1 MSSSKEAFKSNF
13 KKSLSLIRTNPEE
26 YINKEIKDM
35 LDKLG
40 LNISDIRIIDSTN
53 IQWQD
58 NGRVKGTV
66 WAQFMEDVRIK
77 VVNIKEG
84 DFYIMQ
90 LLFSDGTYNREVA
103 SVPSKNVIVPGLKN
117 SKGGPVTLFSQE
129 WIFITS
135 NLLFEQY
142 CFNNKT
148 TVKDATPEQK
158 QMFKKI
164 YKSLE
169 KNVIESKLADK
180 NIAVFINYNVI
191 LEKGKEEKDIH
202 LMTNR
207 YIYGNSD
214 NTLAI
219 VSTSSGKNYS
229 LDIMNKELLQ
239 EAGITR
245 INEGKKIMATLQYT
259 RTEDLMT
266 TAVDN
271 ALMVQAAATAAI
283 TETVATETVA
293 ETEVIT
299 APFST
304 ELPIIGNN
312 GETIKFPFQA
322 FSTHTTQVIITDNN
336 YSRSKGCRGGGATR
350 SAGGIKRNI
359 NDISRS
365 NASTENNT
373 DEDTIPN
380 PDDVGITITTCSL
393 GKDMYEMPVIKMNIS
408 SDSEIILQPGNF
420 QVNVVLCCGRNP
432 YIQDDE
438 KNAKYFCDEFITN
451 MLKARIH
458 IMNELQK
465 VQGSN
470 NITALNKAVFN
481 HYNSSE
487 PNAKEFLTNSVQD
500 LFNPFNSTIPI
511 SDDFD
516 IEKFCQ
522 EQLNIKPID
531 SEMSD
536 HTKASVSV
544 DSDMLDHTKA
554 SVSVDS
560 DMLDHTKASVSVDS
574 EMSDHTKASVSVDSE
589 MSDHT
594 NTHNFVTWTKNDNYK
609 VPMVNIGD
617 KSLCSTAEIMINVKE
632 HDGKDDEIGE
642 PINKVDISVIDK
654 GTFREVKYKV
664 RPGFLIKVMIKS
676 NYKLNFIPIYIS
688 DDGTTEP
695 ESNVDLKVNE
705 TYEIPYPLQKE
716 VYEEADSWEF
726 HMDSKVVLKLTFIVK
741 K

>member
-1 MSSSKEAFKSNF
+1 MSSSKEAFQSNF
-13 KKSLSLIRTNPEE
+13 KKSLSLIWTNPEE

-66 WAQFMEDVRIK
+66 CAQFMEDVRIK

-169 KNVIESKLADK
+169 KKVIESKLAEK
-180 NIAVFINYNVI
+180 NIAVYINYNVI
-191 LEKGKEEKDIH
+191 LQEKEKEEKDIH
-202 LMTNR
+202 LMINR

-259 RTEDLMT
+259 RTEDLMS

-293 ETEVIT
+293 ETEVIA

-487 PNAKEFLTNSVQD
+487 LSAKEFLTNSVQD
-500 LFNPFNSTIPI
+500 LFNPFNSTIPR

-574 EMSDHTKASVSVDSE
+574 EMSDHT
-589 MSDHT
+589 
-594 NTHNFVTWTKNDNYK
+594 NTHNFVTWKENDTKNYK

-642 PINKVDISVIDK
+642 PINKDDISVIDK
-654 GTFREVKYKV
+654 GTFREVEYKV
-664 RPGFLIKVMIKS
+664 KLGFLIKVMIKS

-688 DDGTTEP
+688 DDGTTYP
-695 ESNVDLKVNE
+695 ESNVDLKISE
-705 TYEIPYPLQKE
+705 TYELPYPLEKKAYQGPE
-716 VYEEADSWEF
+716 SWEI
-726 HMDSKVVLKLTFIVK
+726 HMGSKIVLKLTFIIK
-741 K
+741 Q

>member
-1 MSSSKEAFKSNF
+1 MSLSKEAYQTNF
-13 KKSLSLIRTNPEE
+13 KKSLSLIRTNPEK

-40 LNISDIRIIDSTN
+40 LNISDIQIIDSTN

-66 WAQFMEDVRIK
+66 CAQFMEDVRIK

-169 KNVIESKLADK
+169 KKVIESKLAEK
-180 NIAVFINYNVI
+180 NIAVYINYNVI
-191 LEKGKEEKDIH
+191 LQEKGKEEKDIH
-202 LMTNR
+202 LMINR

-259 RTEDLMT
+259 RTEDLMS

-271 ALMVQAAATAAI
+271 ALMVQAAATVAI
-283 TETVATETVA
+283 TETVA

-312 GETIKFPFQA
+312 GETIMFPFQA
-322 FSTHTTQVIITDNN
+322 FSTHTTQVVITDNT
-336 YSRSKGCRGGGATR
+336 YGCSRAKGSRGGGTTR

-487 PNAKEFLTNSVQD
+487 LSAKKFLTNSIQD
-500 LFNPFNSTIPI
+500 LFNPFNSTIPS

-522 EQLNIKPID
+522 EQFNIKPI
-531 SEMSD
+531 
-536 HTKASVSV
+536 
-544 DSDMLDHTKA
+544 
-554 SVSVDS
+554 
-560 DMLDHTKASVSVDS
+560 DS

-594 NTHNFVTWTKNDNYK
+594 NTPNFVTWKENDKKNYE

-617 KSLCSTAEIMINVKE
+617 KSLCSTAEIMINVTE

-642 PINKVDISVIDK
+642 PINNDNISVIDK

-664 RPGFLIKVMIKS
+664 KPEFLNNIMIKS
-676 NYKLNFIPIYIS
+676 NYELNFIPIYIS
-688 DDGTTEP
+688 DDGTAES
-695 ESNVDLKVNE
+695 ESNVNLKVNQ
-705 TYEIPYPLQKE
+705 TYEIPYPHRKE
-716 VYEEADSWEF
+716 AYDEADSWEF

>member
-1 MSSSKEAFKSNF
+1 MIGIFPNIFNIKAQQQQQEQHNKLQNMSLYKEAYRTPKEAFQLNF
-13 KKSLSLIRTNPEE
+13 KKSLSLIRTNPEK

-40 LNISDIRIIDSTN
+40 LNISDIKIIDSTN

-66 WAQFMEDVRIK
+66 FAQFMEDVRIK

-103 SVPSKNVIVPGLKN
+103 SVPSKNVIVPGLKS
-117 SKGGPVTLFSQE
+117 SKGEPVTLFSQE

-142 CFNNKT
+142 CFNNET
-148 TVKDATPEQK
+148 TVKDATPEEK

-169 KNVIESKLADK
+169 KKVIESKLAEK
-180 NIAVFINYNVI
+180 NIAVYINYNVI
-191 LEKGKEEKDIH
+191 LQEKEKEEKDIH
-202 LMTNR
+202 LMINR
-207 YIYGNSD
+207 YIYGNSN
-214 NTLAI
+214 NTFAI
-219 VSTSSGKNYS
+219 VSTSTGGNYS
-229 LDIMNKELLQ
+229 LNILNKKLLQ
-239 EAGITR
+239 EAGITH
-245 INEGKKIMATLQYT
+245 INDVGKKMMATLRYT
-259 RTEDLMT
+259 RTEDLMS

-271 ALMVQAAATAAI
+271 ALMVQAAV
-283 TETVATETVA
+283 TETVAKTETV
-293 ETEVIT
+293 TKTVDEVIT

-322 FSTHTTQVIITDNN
+322 FSTHTTQVIITENT
-336 YSRSKGCRGGGATR
+336 YGCSRSKGCGLEKSTTR
-350 SAGGIKRNI
+350 GIKRDI

-365 NASTENNT
+365 NTSTENNT

-393 GKDMYEMPVIKMNIS
+393 GIDVYEMPEIKMNIS
-408 SDSEIILQPGNF
+408 SNLEIILQPGNF

-470 NITALNKAVFN
+470 NTTALTKAVFN
-481 HYNSSE
+481 HYNPKE
-487 PNAKEFLTNSVQD
+487 PNAKELLTHSVKD
-500 LFNPFNSTIPI
+500 LFNPFNSTIP
-511 SDDFD
+511 SSEDFD

-522 EQLNIKPID
+522 KQFNIKPID

-536 HTKASVSV
+536 HTKVSVSV
-544 DSDMLDHTKA
+544 D
-554 SVSVDS
+554 
-560 DMLDHTKASVSVDS
+560 SVSVDS
-574 EMSDHTKASVSVDSE
+574 EMSDHTK
-589 MSDHT
+589 
-594 NTHNFVTWTKNDNYK
+594 THNFVTWKEYDTKNYE

-617 KSLCSTAEIMINVKE
+617 KSLCSTAEITINCKE
-632 HDGKDDEIGE
+632 HDGKDDENGN
-642 PINKVDISVIDK
+642 PINKYDISVIDR

-664 RPGFLIKVMIKS
+664 QTGFLIKIIIKS
-676 NYKLNFIPIYIS
+676 NYDLNFTPIYINE
-688 DDGTTEP
+688 DGTKES

-705 TYEIPYPLQKE
+705 TYELPFPIQKE
-716 VYEEADSWEF
+716 AYEGADSWEF
-726 HMDSKVVLKLTFIVK
+726 YMDSKIILKLTFIVK